1 MYMINPA
8 DKSYREM
15 TKQNLEA
22 VGDQM
27 SQMQKMMAEKMKDMP
42 PQQRQMM
49 EQMMKQRMGGAAG
62 AGAAAQPPMIYKKV
76 ASGETVNQWTT
87 DKYEG
92 LRGGQ
97 KEIEMW
103 TTGWTEFGV
112 TQNDFRVFQDLAA
125 FFKKLSP
132 GMDDS
137 MFKIGSAQT
146 ESGQGFSGV
155 PVRRISYRNGSPDQ
169 KFEVTRIVREDFDK
183 ILFEPPAGYRKE
195 AMPAMP
201 GPR

>member
-1 MYMINPA
+1 MACKRFAGIATLLLILAAPFSFAGVLIEETTQPVSGNGTPSTTRIRLDPNRARIESEAGGKPHVFIYRADLQTMYMINPA

-87 DKYEG
+87 DKHEG

-97 KEIEMW
+97 KEI
-103 TTGWTEFGV
+103 
-112 TQNDFRVFQDLAA
+112 
-125 FFKKLSP
+125 
-132 GMDDS
+132 
-137 MFKIGSAQT
+137 
-146 ESGQGFSGV
+146 
-155 PVRRISYRNGSPDQ
+155 
-169 KFEVTRIVREDFDK
+169 
-183 ILFEPPAGYRKE
+183 
-195 AMPAMP
+195 
-201 GPR
+201 